1 MNTKAR
7 TTRGRETDLEID
19 HSPKKMAFW
28 DEMAGHY
35 QQVGKVTLVKND
47 PTFTKIQEH
56 NRVRRDALSFWE
68 KRRTERRKMIYALA
82 FLFPIWLAVLL
93 VMWLWLLW

>member
-1 MNTKAR
+1 MNTKIQR
-7 TTRGRETDLEID
+7 TQCQETDLEID

-28 DEMAGHY
+28 EEMAGH
-35 QQVGKVTLVKND
+35 QKQIGKVTLVKND
-47 PTFTKIQEH
+47 PQYQKIQEH

-68 KRRTERRKMIYALA
+68 KRRTERRRMIYALA